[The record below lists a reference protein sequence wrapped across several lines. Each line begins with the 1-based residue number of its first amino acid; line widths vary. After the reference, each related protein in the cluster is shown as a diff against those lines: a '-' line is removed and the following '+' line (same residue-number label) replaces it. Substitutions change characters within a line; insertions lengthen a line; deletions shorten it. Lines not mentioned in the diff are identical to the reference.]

1 MVALDYIRIRRWRTL
16 RLTAATLTTTVLRR
30 ITRPCTICTIRSTTS
45 CTLPGLLWR
54 ILIRNTRLLTRKLP
68 TTRLVLGHRP
78 IIHVSLSLRPRVAD
92 DIVRCSLATAFLVRN
107 RAVAVVA
114 VIRVGVL
121 QNDVPGV
128 QEAGQEAQTAERDV
142 DEGVSGA
149 ETAFY
154 PDWWYVSE
162 CRCRRRA

>member
-1 MVALDYIRIRRWRTL
+1 M
-16 RLTAATLTTTVLRR
+16 
-30 ITRPCTICTIRSTTS
+30 
-45 CTLPGLLWR
+45 
-54 ILIRNTRLLTRKLP
+54 
-68 TTRLVLGHRP
+68 
-78 IIHVSLSLRPRVAD
+78 AD

-154 PDWWYVSE
+154 PDSDGWEEDAEEHQEAVGAAHGCSAAE
-162 CRCRRRA
+162 LE